1 MKSLNR
7 LKNHQDMAALAYAV
21 SALHREAA
29 QADDDMVECMLNRAA
44 AICVFLLEELT
55 REGRHEHISHD

>member
-1 MKSLNR
+1 MNIDR

-29 QADDDMVECMLNRAA
+29 QANDDMVECMLNRAA
-44 AICVFLLEELT
+44 SICVFLLEELT
-55 REGRHEHISHD
+55 REARHEHISHD

>member
-1 MKSLNR
+1 MNIDR

-55 REGRHEHISHD
+55 REGRHEYISHD

>member
-1 MKSLNR
+1 MKIDR

-21 SALHREAA
+21 SALYREAA
-29 QADDDMVECMLNRAA
+29 RTEDDLAECMLNRAA